1 MKAGVKVCYS
11 GGEFV
16 HAKVMLSDGI
26 AAVGSV
32 NLDMRAFYQELDN
45 GLVTDDEIVIAAVED
60 DFNLIIGRNGYA
72 GKFKNNPFNIVVTAL
87 LKLVSPLM

>member
-1 MKAGVKVCYS
+1 MNI
-11 GGEFV
+11 
-16 HAKVMLSDGI
+16 HACGKRLLFI
-26 AAVGSV
+26 
-32 NLDMRAFYQELDN
+32 FC
-45 GLVTDDEIVIAAVED
+45 TDDEIVIAAVED